1 MQRLYDI
8 QYESG
13 KTDLPAELTVDLE
26 QFIWSIDISKGMGNL
41 NNKIKRV
48 IKEITSCYPTSCKIE
63 EIQLPKHEMPA

>member
-26 QFIWSIDISKGMGNL
+26 QFTWCKDISKGMGNL
-41 NNKIKRV
+41 NNKIKRA

-63 EIQLPKHEMPA
+63 EI